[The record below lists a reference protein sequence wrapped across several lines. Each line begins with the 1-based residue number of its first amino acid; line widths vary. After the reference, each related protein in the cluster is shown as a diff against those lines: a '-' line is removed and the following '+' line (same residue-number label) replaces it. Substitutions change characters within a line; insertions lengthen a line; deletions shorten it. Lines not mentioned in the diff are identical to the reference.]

1 MKRTIAALV
10 IAALTSL
17 VLQSAPAARAADPA
31 TRPTTS
37 RSAQPPAGD
46 RAALEK
52 WFAELLTN
60 ATLTGSYTMGD
71 GPNARRDSYT
81 ITKAVKGDGDNWVL
95 TARIEYRG
103 IGVPIDLTVPVLWA
117 GDTPVIEVTNQKI
130 PGFGTFTARVMF
142 YADHYAGTWD
152 AGDHGGL
159 MWGRVEHGRKDGGAT
174 KPAQ

>member
-1 MKRTIAALV
+1 MKLTIAAL
-10 IAALTSL
+10 ITSALTFAL
-17 VLQSAPAARAADPA
+17 FVTVPNARAADAA
-31 TRPTTS
+31 TGPTTRRAS
-37 RSAQPPAGD
+37 THPAAGD

-52 WFAELLTN
+52 WFAEMLTN
-60 ATLTGSYTMGD
+60 ATLTGSYTTGD

-81 ITKAVKGDGDNWVL
+81 ITKATKADGDNWVL

-117 GDTPVIEVTNQKI
+117 GDTPVIEVTNQKV

-159 MWGRVEHGRKDGGAT
+159 MWGRVEHRAVTQPGEGK
-174 KPAQ
+174 

>member
-1 MKRTIAALV
+1 MKLTIAVLI
-10 IAALTSL
+10 IAAFT
-17 VLQSAPAARAADPA
+17 VAVIVATPDVRAADTA
-31 TRPTTS
+31 TAPTT
-37 RSAQPPAGD
+37 RRATTLPAAGD
-46 RAALEK
+46 RAGLEK

-81 ITKAVKGDGDNWVL
+81 ISKATKADGDNWVL

-142 YADHYAGTWD
+142 YADHYTGTWD

-159 MWGRVEHGRKDGGAT
+159 MWGRVEHKGAAT
-174 KPAQ
+174 QPGEGK

>member
-1 MKRTIAALV
+1 MKLTIAAL
-10 IAALTSL
+10 ITSAFMFGL
-17 VLQSAPAARAADPA
+17 VVSVPATRAADAPA
-31 TRPTTS
+31 GPTTRRAS
-37 RSAQPPAGD
+37 THPAAGD

-52 WFAELLTN
+52 WFAEMLTN
-60 ATLTGSYTMGD
+60 ATLTGSYTTGD

-81 ITKAVKGDGDNWVL
+81 ITKATKADGDNWVL

-117 GDTPVIEVTNQKI
+117 GDTPVIEVTNQKV

-159 MWGRVEHGRKDGGAT
+159 MWGRVEHRAAT
-174 KPAQ
+174 QPAQ

>member
-1 MKRTIAALV
+1 MKRSIASIIIAALISPV
-10 IAALTSL
+10 FLTT
-17 VLQSAPAARAADPA
+17 ATARAADAA
-31 TRPTTS
+31 TGPTTR
-37 RSAQPPAGD
+37 RSTQPAAGD
-46 RAALEK
+46 RAGLEK

-81 ITKAVKGDGDNWVL
+81 ITKAVKGEGDNWVL
-95 TARIEYRG
+95 TARIEYKG

-117 GDTPVIEVTNQKI
+117 GDTPVIEVTKQTI

-159 MWGRVEHGRKDGGAT
+159 MWGRVEHRATAAAT